1 MLCNFQSILIHKGT
15 VDSSLFSFCFFWIS
29 YSSAFLPGEPHGQ
42 RSLEGYD
49 PLGQKE
55 MTEATQYSCLLWGQ
69 LPGIWWECLCSCMR
83 GPCRYVWRYTST
95 IYNKLRPPANTSH
108 TSEPC
113 WEWILYTLSIL
124 QMIVASA
131 DNLTAALWEP
141 PSQNHLAKIF
151 LDFWPQ
157 KSV

>member
-1 MLCNFQSILIHKGT
+1 MLCNFQSILVHKGT
-15 VDSSLFSFCFFWIS
+15 VNSSLLSFSFWIS
-29 YSSAFLPGEPHGQ
+29 YFSAFLPGESHGQ

-55 MTEATQYSCLLWGQ
+55 TWLRRLSTHACSGGSY
-69 LPGIWWECLCSCMR
+69 LPFGENVYAAVWEVHVGMYEGTHQQS
-83 GPCRYVWRYTST
+83 
-95 IYNKLRPPANTSH
+95 IINRPPTNTSH
-108 TSEPC
+108 ASEPC
-113 WEWILYTLSIL
+113 EEWILYTLSIF
-124 QMIVASA
+124 QIIAASA

-141 PSQNHLAKIF
+141 LCQNHLAKMF

>member
-1 MLCNFQSILIHKGT
+1 MQLPINTYSQRHCGFLP
-15 VDSSLFSFCFFWIS
+15 VFFSFFWIS

-49 PLGQKE
+49 PLVKKRWLKRLSTHACSG
-55 MTEATQYSCLLWGQ
+55 G
-69 LPGIWWECLCSCMR
+69 SCMR

-141 PSQNHLAKIF
+141 PSQNHLAKRF